1 MKSRFFNKAKNYQIL
16 IAPTSID
23 VKNNIPILT
32 HGKKIEFQ
40 NGEYI
45 TDDNKKIDFL
55 RKHKAFGI
63 DFVEDKTPTEDGAA
77 V

>member
-1 MKSRFFNKAKNYQIL
+1 MMARFYSKCKNYQIL
-16 IAPTSID
+16 VTPTVID
-23 VKNNIPILT
+23 VKNNIPVLR
-32 HGKKIEFQ
+32 HGKKIEFK
-40 NGEYI
+40 NGEFT
-45 TDDNKKIDFL
+45 TDDKKEIEFL

>member
-1 MKSRFFNKAKNYQIL
+1 MKSRFFSKSKNYKIL
-16 IAPTSID
+16 VTPTTLD

-32 HGKKIEFQ
+32 NGKKIEFQ
-40 NGEYI
+40 NGEYVTEDRKEI
-45 TDDNKKIDFL
+45 EFL

-77 V
+77 Q